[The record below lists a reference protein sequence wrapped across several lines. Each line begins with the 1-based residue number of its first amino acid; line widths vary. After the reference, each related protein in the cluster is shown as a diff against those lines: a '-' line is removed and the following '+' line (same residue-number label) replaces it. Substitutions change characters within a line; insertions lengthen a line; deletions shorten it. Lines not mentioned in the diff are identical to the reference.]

1 MDLDIY
7 DIARR
12 GTTKEMKAF
21 IKSGIDLN
29 KKNKYGW
36 TPLHIAIA
44 ERKEYMVF
52 EENGADINDVDAY
65 GITALHIA
73 RYECNF
79 KIEELLMSYNP
90 DLSIEDEWRTKA
102 MEIGIA

>member
-29 KKNKYGW
+29 KKINMVG
-36 TPLHIAIA
+36 PLYIL
-44 ERKEYMVF
+44 RLQKEKSIWFLKKMVL
-52 EENGADINDVDAY
+52 ISMMSM
-65 GITALHIA
+65 
-73 RYECNF
+73 
-79 KIEELLMSYNP
+79 LM
-90 DLSIEDEWRTKA
+90 A
-102 MEIGIA
+102 

>member
-1 MDLDIY
+1 MIK
-7 DIARR
+7 
-12 GTTKEMKAF
+12 KEL
-21 IKSGIDLN
+21 GQLVQLN
-29 KKNKYGW
+29 EIRFY
-36 TPLHIAIA
+36 ADDSQ
-44 ERKEYMVF
+44 EYMVF

-65 GITALHIA
+65 GRTALHIA
-73 RYECNF
+73 RYKCNF